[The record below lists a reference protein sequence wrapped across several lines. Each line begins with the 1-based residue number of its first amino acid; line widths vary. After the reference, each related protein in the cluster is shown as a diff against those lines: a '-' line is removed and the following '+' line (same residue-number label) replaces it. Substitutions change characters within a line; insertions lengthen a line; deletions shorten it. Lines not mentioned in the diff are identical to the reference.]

1 MGEVYKMGL
10 SLWKEADGVCK
21 MGRVLYKWLF
31 IVKMVSSLNL
41 NLVHDCLTMALV
53 CNLQG
58 LMMLIVIIK
67 LGSCKNGRGL

>member
-1 MGEVYKMGL
+1 MGEVYIMVL

-21 MGRVLYKWLF
+21 MVRVLYKWLF
-31 IVKMVSSLNL
+31 IVKMDSSLNL
-41 NLVHDCLTMALV
+41 KLVHDCLTMALM

-67 LGSCKNGRGL
+67 LGSC

>member
-1 MGEVYKMGL
+1 MGEVYIMVL
-10 SLWKEADGVCK
+10 SLWIEADGVCK

-31 IVKMVSSLNL
+31 IMIMVSSLNL
-41 NLVHDCLTMALV
+41 NFVHDCLMMALM

-67 LGSCKNGRGL
+67 